1 MCFVMTCVPSQPL
14 GLSSCNAR
22 ICAAALLH
30 PRPAPDVHALETPW
44 RRFVSIHASIPAVIA
59 ARKALTVPRAA
70 VFLSIACAVVGQQVS
85 AAVATCSTS
94 QQTLH
99 SPVATLGGQCVDFR
113 GVVLSPACV

>member
-1 MCFVMTCVPSQPL
+1 MRHVSLPSQPL
-14 GLSSCNAR
+14 DCPHATPEYVLWQCCLCGLHLTCT
-22 ICAAALLH
+22 L
-30 PRPAPDVHALETPW
+30 APPQ

-70 VFLSIACAVVGQQVS
+70 VVLSIACAVVGQQVS